1 MYQPRGDLKD
11 VPFQVETYGINPIQ
25 QVDRHGRAR
34 DLFWLWFAGN
44 MSFTY
49 IVIGA
54 VVWSYGLSLW
64 QSVLA
69 ITLGLA
75 SFVVIGYL
83 GLPGHA
89 TGLPTMAY
97 AERIFGRYGNR
108 AVSAVSWLNMVGW
121 ETVVLIIASFT
132 IAAIL
137 NLLFGLAL
145 SPVSLILSLA
155 LAAGLELSFAFLGHA
170 TIELLQRW
178 ASYIFGLLT
187 LGVLLALLPH
197 VHWVSVWHHPAG
209 SWMTAMI
216 PAITVVVAVS
226 ALSWVTTA
234 ADYTRYL
241 PTSIPKRR
249 IVWSASVGGIIPTA
263 LLMFAGLLLGNTASG
278 LASAS
283 NPVAFLLHWLPA
295 WAQIPYLLITV
306 VGIVAGGVLC
316 AYSSGLS
323 LLAAGVK
330 LPRSRTIGFDA
341 LISLAASLYVLL
353 VSQGFLGNFEA
364 FLSLVA
370 ALLAPFVGV
379 ALFHLRPERMV
390 SHKVALASWLG
401 GAILGLAT
409 TATPIFTGPLAIG
422 IFQQSSLGYFAGFAL
437 SVLMYAIWMSR
448 SKRKQTP
455 NTSHLIT

>member
-1 MYQPRGDLKD
+1 MYQPGVKSKD
-11 VPFQVETYGINPIQ
+11 IPFQVETYGINPVQ
-25 QVDRHGRAR
+25 HGDRHGRTR

-75 SFVVIGYL
+75 SFAVIGYL

-108 AVSAVSWLNMVGW
+108 IVSAASWLNMVGW

-132 IAAIL
+132 IATIL
-137 NLLFGLAL
+137 NLIFGFPL
-145 SPVSLILSLA
+145 SPISLILSLA
-155 LAAGLELSFAFLGHA
+155 IAAGLELSFAFLGHA
-170 TIELLQRW
+170 TIELLQQW
-178 ASYIFGLLT
+178 VSYIFGVLT

-197 VHWVSVWHHPAG
+197 VDWVTVWRHPAG
-209 SWMTAMI
+209 SWVSAMI
-216 PAITVVVAVS
+216 PAVTVVVAVS

-241 PTSIPKRR
+241 PTTISNRR
-249 IVWSASVGGIIPTA
+249 IVWAASSGAIIPTA
-263 LLMFAGLLLGNTASG
+263 LLMFAGLLLGSTALG

-283 NPVAFLLHWLPA
+283 NPVAFLLHWLPT
-295 WAQIPYLLITV
+295 WAQIPYLVITL

-330 LPRSRTIGFDA
+330 LPRSRTIGLDA
-341 LISLAASLYVLL
+341 IISLAASLYVLL
-353 VSQGFLGNFEA
+353 VSQGFLANFEG

-379 ALFHLRPERMV
+379 ALFHLHPSRAA
-390 SHKVALASWLG
+390 SHRAAFASWLA
-401 GAILGLAT
+401 GAMLGLAT
-409 TATPIFTGPLAIG
+409 TTTPIFTGPLAIG
-422 IFQQSSLGYFAGFAL
+422 IFQQSSLGYFAGFGL
-437 SVLMYAIWMSR
+437 TVLLYGTSMIR
-448 SKRKQTP
+448 FKEKQKPRTP
-455 NTSHLIT
+455 